1 MSETAADLVTLRVNN
16 TLHRGWTTVDITRSL
31 STISNA
37 FSLTVAND
45 WGSDSPTLNS
55 TLLAPG
61 DICQVLINDQPVV
74 TGYIDSVKPS
84 YDAKQHQISVSGR
97 DRTGDLVDC
106 SADVQEWHEHSLD
119 DIVRALIAPFSHPEL
134 GEIGIRVV
142 PEGRVLPPV
151 AKHSVHP
158 GDTVYSV
165 IERLS
170 RQTGCMVWSD
180 GTGGLIIG
188 NPETTETAI
197 PLQRGVNILSANA
210 SNSWSKRYR
219 NIVVLSDTPGKTS
232 GPTGTPPFSLS
243 DPDIG
248 TKNPEITRLGKT
260 AFSLSDPEIGAR
272 DPEITRYRP
281 LLMIAEASVRD
292 DLLQKRAE
300 WERRHNAGQGQSYIV
315 TVQGWLQDGQL
326 WTPGQTVTL
335 NDAWLGADDNYLIS
349 TVNFKHGTG
358 GTTTTLTVIPE
369 SALGPEPNDGYYGKK
384 QQGSSEPPTNTSAT
398 SQKT

>member
-1 MSETAADLVTLRVNN
+1 MPETAADLVTLRVNN
-16 TLHRGWTTVDITRSL
+16 TQHRGWTTVDITRSL

-45 WGSDSPTLNS
+45 WGSESPTLNS
-55 TLLAPG
+55 TLLKPG

-106 SADVQEWHEHSLD
+106 SADVQEWHDHSLD
-119 DIVRALIAPFSHPEL
+119 DIVRALIAPFSNPEL
-134 GEIGIRVV
+134 GEIGIRIA
-142 PEGRVLPPV
+142 PEGRTLPQV

-170 RQTGCMVWSD
+170 RQTGCLVWSD

-188 NPETTETAI
+188 NPVKAKTGI
-197 PLQRGVNILSANA
+197 PLQRRVNILSASA

-219 NIVVLSDTPGKTS
+219 NIVVLSDSPGKTS
-232 GPTGTPPFSLS
+232 GPTGSLPFSLS

-248 TKNPEITRLGKT
+248 AKDWR
-260 AFSLSDPEIGAR
+260 
-272 DPEITRYRP
+272 ITRYRP
-281 LLMIAEASVRD
+281 LLMIAEASIGD
-292 DLLQKRAE
+292 ELLEKRAE
-300 WERRHNAGQGQSYIV
+300 WERQHNAGQGQSYSV

-326 WTPGQTVTL
+326 WAPGQTVSLT
-335 NDAWLGADDNYLIS
+335 DDWLGADDSYLIS

-358 GTTTTLTVIPE
+358 GTTTTLTVIPD
-369 SALGPEPNDGYYGKK
+369 SALGPEPNDEVSFKDLHNPK
-384 QQGSSEPPTNTSAT
+384 APEPKTS
-398 SQKT
+398 

>member
-1 MSETAADLVTLRVNN
+1 MPETAADLVTLRVNN

-106 SADVQEWHEHSLD
+106 SADVQEWHDHSLD

-134 GEIGIRVV
+134 GNIGIRVA
-142 PEGRVLPPV
+142 PEGRILPTV

-158 GDTVYSV
+158 GDKVYSV

-170 RQTGCMVWSD
+170 RQTGCLVWSD

-232 GPTGTPPFSLS
+232 GPTGSTPFSLS
-243 DPDIG
+243 DP
-248 TKNPEITRLGKT
+248 
-260 AFSLSDPEIGAR
+260 AIGAR

-281 LLMIAEASVRD
+281 LLMIAEASVGD
-292 DLLQKRAE
+292 ELLQKRAE
-300 WERRHNAGQGQSYIV
+300 WEQRHNAGQGQSYSV

-326 WTPGQTVTL
+326 WTPGQTVSL
-335 NDAWLGADDNYLIS
+335 KDAWLGADDNYLIS

-358 GTTTTLTVIPE
+358 GTTTTLTAIPD
-369 SALGPEPNDGYYGKK
+369 SALTPEPK
-384 QQGSSEPPTNTSAT
+384 TS
-398 SQKT
+398 